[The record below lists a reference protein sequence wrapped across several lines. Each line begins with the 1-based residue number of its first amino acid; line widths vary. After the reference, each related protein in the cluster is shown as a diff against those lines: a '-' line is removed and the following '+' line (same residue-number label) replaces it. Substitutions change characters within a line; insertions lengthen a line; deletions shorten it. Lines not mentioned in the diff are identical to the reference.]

1 MMRSSYVCVFL
12 VFSVQ
17 FSKCCFDN
25 FLKHVWTSRHIKRF
39 WHYSVMNFNVF
50 ITLVNSLNSFS
61 VFSWSF
67 RYIPGSGRQEP
78 LLTWQ
83 HSNLRSVCWAVTDCW
98 QFGADTRVSGHVSR
112 PGQHGRHLSFRRI
125 LAKIEVFALIRAF
138 SWLKASWH
146 KIGTPTKI
154 VSICANQPAHHLW
167 SLCCRPN
174 FMSTCIV
181 SQTWKH

>member
-1 MMRSSYVCVFL
+1 M
-12 VFSVQ
+12 FSVQ

-83 HSNLRSVCWAVTDCW
+83 HSNLQSVCWAVTDCW

-112 PGQHGRHLSFRRI
+112 PGQHGRHLSFKRI
-125 LAKIEVFALIRAF
+125 LAKIEVLTEEEGPYQGQG
-138 SWLKASWH
+138 LLL
-146 KIGTPTKI
+146 
-154 VSICANQPAHHLW
+154 VESIMTEDRDANKNCKYL
-167 SLCCRPN
+167 R
-174 FMSTCIV
+174 
-181 SQTWKH
+181 